1 MRTIQLLILVC
12 VAFLAGCAGTA
23 PKATFI
29 APPAKDT
36 RVRSGDTVKVAV
48 VAGAG
53 VEMLESERM
62 HLGEVISQ
70 KLPQFQ
76 ALNPATGTPAAYDL
90 EVTVS
95 RFEKGN
101 AFARAMLAGLGQIHI
116 DARVR
121 LLNAADQSQVSAFEV
136 KKTFAWGGMYGAVT
150 GIEDVEPAFAEGVAA
165 ALTGQEEGKK

>member
-1 MRTIQLLILVC
+1 MRHMLSALLVSTAL
-12 VAFLAGCAGTA
+12 LTGCAGTA

-29 APPAKDT
+29 APPVKDT
-36 RVRSGDTVKVAV
+36 RVRNGDTVKVAV

-53 VEMLESERM
+53 VEMLESERL

-70 KLPQFQ
+70 KLGQFQ
-76 ALNPATGTPAAYDL
+76 AMNPATGTPVAYDL

-121 LLNAADQSQVSAFEV
+121 LLSAADQSQVSAFDL
-136 KKTFAWGGMYGAVT
+136 KKTFAWGGMYGATT
-150 GIEDVEPAFAEGVAA
+150 GIEDVEPAFAEGVAS
-165 ALTGQEEGKK
+165 ALTGLEEAKK